1 LTYLAYVLT
10 DRSKDQRGNT
20 IQESD
25 GTPIPCATAQAGIP
39 VDIPER
45 YEKE

>member
-10 DRSKDQRGNT
+10 DRSKDQWGNT
-20 IQESD
+20 IQELNRA
-25 GTPIPCATAQAGIP
+25 PIPCATAQADVP
-39 VDIPER
+39 VYIPER